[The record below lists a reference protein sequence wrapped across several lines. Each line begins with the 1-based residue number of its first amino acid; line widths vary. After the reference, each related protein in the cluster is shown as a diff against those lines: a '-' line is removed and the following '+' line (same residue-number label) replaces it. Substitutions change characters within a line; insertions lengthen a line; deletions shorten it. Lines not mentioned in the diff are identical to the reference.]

1 MIREISL
8 AVVGAGPAG
17 CTAAETAALSGTNV
31 LLIDKKQAIGTPVQ
45 CGGFLPAAKEL
56 QYMMPRAI
64 LPITL
69 EDIPGHCIRHH
80 TSLQRFYA
88 PSGRNKEFHVAARIL
103 DRCAFDR
110 NLAYRAAKAGATILP
125 ATRAKLIED
134 HLKLSGRFSGSVRP
148 KILVG
153 ADGSLSSIAKS
164 IGANTKEV
172 GICLEYEMVDVNIDH
187 EAAEMYFGTK
197 WAPGGYAWIIPLGHD
212 AANVGVGIRASF
224 AEKNKLPKLLDD
236 FIINHP
242 VASEKLRKGEILGV
256 MRGLVPTG
264 GAPKEIQQGKLLL
277 AGDAAGHVMATSG
290 GGIPLAMVAGRI
302 AGEVASW
309 FLKGECPIEEYSY
322 RIREEFGHELEQSV
336 QIRRLVDV
344 VMRSNKLIE
353 ALISILSPAQ
363 IKSMMRAQIPKE
375 LKLFHERLIKDR
387 PGHH

>member
-1 MIREISL
+1 MIQEISL

-17 CTAAETAALSGTNV
+17 CTVAETAAISGTDV
-31 LLIDKKQAIGTPVQ
+31 LLIDKKQEIGTPVQ
-45 CGGFLPAAKEL
+45 CGGFLPVAEEL
-56 QYMMPRAI
+56 QDMIPQAL

-69 EDIPGHCIRHH
+69 EEIPGHCIRHH

-88 PSGRNKEFHVAARIL
+88 PSGRNKEFHVSARIL

-125 ATRAKLIED
+125 ATRAKLIND
-134 HLKLSGRFSGSVRP
+134 HLKLFGRFAGSVRP

-153 ADGSLSSIAKS
+153 ADGPLSSIAKS
-164 IGANTKEV
+164 IGTRSKEV

-224 AEKNKLPKLLDD
+224 AVRNKLPSLLDD
-236 FIINHP
+236 FIKNHP
-242 VASEKLRKGEILGV
+242 VASEKLRKGEVLGV
-256 MRGLVPTG
+256 MRGLVPAG
-264 GAPKEIQQGKLLL
+264 GSLKEVQRGKLLI

-309 FLKGECPIEEYSY
+309 FLKGECSIEEYSY
-322 RIREEFGHELEQSV
+322 RIREEFGHELERSV

-344 VMRSNKLIE
+344 VMRSDRLIE
-353 ALISILSPAQ
+353 ALFSILAPDQ
-363 IKSMMRAQIPKE
+363 MKSMMRAQIPKE
-375 LKLFHERLIKDR
+375 LKLFHERLSKDQ
-387 PGHH
+387 PSLP